1 MQRQGVDDRGQHAHV
16 VRSRFLNVGVSALEL
31 SSAKNVAAP
40 NHQADLTAAI
50 GSLLDLPGNLR
61 DLLQVLWQALL
72 EAQAVLEAAGE
83 AEAELKLKAVHAI
96 SQCGGQYAK
105 LLEVGELEA
114 RLAAVEQAQRGHAA

>member
-1 MQRQGVDDRGQHAHV
+1 MPRNSHAARLVKRH
-16 VRSRFLNVGVSALEL
+16 
-31 SSAKNVAAP
+31 K
-40 NHQADLTAAI
+40 HK
-50 GSLLDLPGNLR
+50 PGNLR

>member
-1 MQRQGVDDRGQHAHV
+1 MPRNPHAARLVKRQKH
-16 VRSRFLNVGVSALEL
+16 
-31 SSAKNVAAP
+31 K
-40 NHQADLTAAI
+40 
-50 GSLLDLPGNLR
+50 PGNLR

-83 AEAELKLKAVHAI
+83 DEAELKLKAVHAI

-114 RLAAVEQAQRGHAA
+114 RLTAVEQAQKGTP